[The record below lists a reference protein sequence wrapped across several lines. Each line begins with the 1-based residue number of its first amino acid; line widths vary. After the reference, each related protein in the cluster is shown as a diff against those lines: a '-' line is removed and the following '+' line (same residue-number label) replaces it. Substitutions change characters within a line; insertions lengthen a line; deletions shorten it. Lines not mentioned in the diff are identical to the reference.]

1 MFYTFIG
8 AIAIQKYTF
17 VKGHQ
22 IAYFKWYTVYVN
34 YISVELI

>member
-1 MFYTFIG
+1 MFCISIG
-8 AIAIQKYTF
+8 AIAIQNYTF

-22 IAYFKWYTVYVN
+22 IAYFKWYTVYIN